1 MNLLQASGSTSRG
14 AAKRPVTRSQPVL
27 LEQRPNNPPLSTPMV
42 DLTADSSSESSIG
55 SNNGRQVARD
65 SVTTGKRQRFQC
77 DSPPVRFARQF
88 ASTSTPHSSTH
99 ATYSRIIDS
108 TQQPDGSFVSPQP
121 RILHRAVSSSFTH
134 PAEPP
139 EVSTSSPE
147 IMVSSPEKEV
157 SKDLNP
163 PLIQRPQS
171 CLPPTLHFLYL
182 HNQWLTMPSRSG
194 RLTVAKSQLSFSAIR
209 CGIR

>member
-1 MNLLQASGSTSRG
+1 M
-14 AAKRPVTRSQPVL
+14 L
-27 LEQRPNNPPLSTPMV
+27 LEQRPNNPPLSFPMV
-42 DLTADSSSESSIG
+42 DLTADSSSESSFG
-55 SNNGRQVARD
+55 SNNGRQVAGD
-65 SVTTGKRQRFQC
+65 SVTTGKRQRFQF

-99 ATYSRIIDS
+99 ATHSRNIDS
-108 TQQPDGSFVSPQP
+108 TQQPVGSFVSFQP
-121 RILHRAVSSSFTH
+121 GTLHRAVSSSSTR
-134 PAEPP
+134 PMEPP

-163 PLIQRPQS
+163 PLIQRHQI
-171 CLPPTLHFLYL
+171 CLPPTLHFHYP
-182 HNQWLTMPSRSG
+182 HNQWLTMQSRSG